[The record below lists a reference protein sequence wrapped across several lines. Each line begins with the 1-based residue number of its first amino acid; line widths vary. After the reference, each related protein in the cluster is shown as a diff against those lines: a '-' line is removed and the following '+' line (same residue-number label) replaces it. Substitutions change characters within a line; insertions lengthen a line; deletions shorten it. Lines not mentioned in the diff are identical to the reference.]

1 MIKTFYEDK
10 YIIVCEKPVGVLSEY
25 VTGQKNMPEML
36 KKQTGAYKID
46 TIHRLDRNVGGVM
59 VYSKNGKA
67 TLPLAKM
74 MANHKFTKEYLAVVY
89 GTLKEKSGVFEDYL
103 VKDKTACKVFAIKQP
118 NEKAKY
124 AKLEY
129 TVLEE
134 ANGMSLVKVKLYTGR
149 THQIRVQFASR
160 GYSLVG
166 DTKYGRQDQNDNGK
180 TPIGLWSYHLEFKHP
195 LFNKNLSVLSIPPV
209 KSVFFKFKWPKNQI
223 LIENKQ

>member
-10 YIIVCEKPVGVLSEY
+10 YIIVCEKPVGVLSEF
-25 VTGQKNMPEML
+25 VLGQKNMPEML
-36 KKQTGAYKID
+36 KKQTGVYKID

-74 MANHKFTKEYLAVVY
+74 MANHKFTKEYLAVIH
-89 GTLKEKSGVFEDYL
+89 GELKEKSGVFEDYL
-103 VKDKTACKVFAIKQP
+103 VKDKTACKVFAVKRP
-118 NEKAKY
+118 TEKSKY

-134 ANGMSLVKVKLYTGR
+134 KDGLSLVRVKLHTGR

-160 GYSLVG
+160 GYYLLG
-166 DTKYGRQDQNDNGK
+166 DTKYGEQSENDNGK
-180 TPIGLWSYHLEFKHP
+180 TPIALWSYHLGFKHP
-195 LFNKNLSVLSIPPV
+195 LFDKILSIVSIPPA
-209 KSVFFKFKWPKNQI
+209 KSVFFRFKWLKKQN
-223 LIENKQ
+223 LIENV

>member
-10 YIIVCEKPVGVLSEY
+10 YIVICEKPVGVLSEF
-25 VTGQKNMPEML
+25 VIGQKNMPEML
-36 KKQTGAYKID
+36 KRQTGVYKID

-74 MANHKFTKEYLAVVY
+74 MAGHKFTKEYLAVINGV
-89 GTLKEKSGVFEDYL
+89 LKEKSGVFEDYL
-103 VKDKTACKVFAIKQP
+103 VKDKTACKVFVQKKP
-118 NEKAKY
+118 SEKAKY

-134 ANGMSLVKVKLYTGR
+134 KDGLTLVKVKLHTGR

-160 GYSLVG
+160 GHFLLG
-166 DTKYGRQDQNDNGK
+166 DTKYGEQNEKENGK
-180 TPIGLWSYHLEFKHP
+180 TQIALWSYHLEFLHP
-195 LFNKNLSVLSIPPV
+195 IFNKNLSFLSIPPA
-209 KSVFFKFKWPKNQI
+209 KSVFFRFKWLKN
-223 LIENKQ
+223 EKFN